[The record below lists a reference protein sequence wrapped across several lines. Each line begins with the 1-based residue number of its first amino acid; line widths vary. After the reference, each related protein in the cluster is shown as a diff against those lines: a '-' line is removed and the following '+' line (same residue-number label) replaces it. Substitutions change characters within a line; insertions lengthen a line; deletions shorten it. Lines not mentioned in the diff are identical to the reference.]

1 MLEWWNLFYGCQLRL
16 TSCNAQGRAVY
27 YFFVEIVMGY
37 WCGCVFS
44 FQEDRNNSLYDRYAC
59 KNAVRK
65 CKWVPLKY
73 LFQTA
78 IYHLNKESN
87 ITNII
92 NKYSNRCWIKWANIY
107 QVLLFAIYTYTYLY
121 GNTYLNSCLYISYC
135 CCCCVCLIWV
145 AVNWFYH
152 FTFRLQ
158 CALHMYIFYFTLCLQ
173 YFNLIQTEQTIYQHF
188 HQFFILSTL
197 TFIEL
202 TIGFRS
208 IYFIVGK
215 SKTWHRFWIK
225 ALTRFCQAFITSWYS
240 ERVQ

>member
-1 MLEWWNLFYGCQLRL
+1 MLRVEG
-16 TSCNAQGRAVY
+16 AVY

-92 NKYSNRCWIKWANIY
+92 NKYSKRCWIKWANIY

-158 CALHMYIFYFTLCLQ
+158 CALHMYIFYFMLAILQ
-173 YFNLIQTEQTIYQHF
+173 FNSNRTNYIPTFSSIFHTIDLNF
-188 HQFFILSTL
+188 HRANNRISLHLFYCGQVQNMTSVLNKSPNTILSSLHHFLVFWTC
-197 TFIEL
+197 
-202 TIGFRS
+202 TI
-208 IYFIVGK
+208 K
-215 SKTWHRFWIK
+215 HPKTNLAIRK
-225 ALTRFCQAFITSWYS
+225 
-240 ERVQ
+240 